1 MEQTLLFVEAVM
13 ILGLSSSLLLIL
25 LCTFCDHK
33 KDSLYKCFFVILIIS
48 SLLSLICIIC
58 QSVFL
63 RRIID
68 YDLSYDCSDKITNEI
83 LRKENLNLKESIKYI
98 AVNLGLDC
106 FYILFNLIG
115 FLIFIILV
123 IIEEIKFSR
132 YMAKDK
138 NLTVYNNNDLEH
150 NKNNV
155 EGRNKENAK
164 EVIVDNGTLTIV
176 NQSDKL
182 ADNNNIS
189 SKDANNNPNA
199 SQE

>member
-1 MEQTLLFVEAVM
+1 MFYVT
-13 ILGLSSSLLLIL
+13 
-25 LCTFCDHK
+25 
-33 KDSLYKCFFVILIIS
+33 LIIS

-83 LRKENLNLKESIKYI
+83 LRKENLNLKESIKFT

-150 NKNNV
+150 NKNNE
-155 EGRNKENAK
+155 EGRNRENAK

>member
-1 MEQTLLFVEAVM
+1 MFYVT
-13 ILGLSSSLLLIL
+13 
-25 LCTFCDHK
+25 
-33 KDSLYKCFFVILIIS
+33 LIIS

-68 YDLSYDCSDKITNEI
+68 YDLSYDCSDKITNEV
-83 LRKENLNLKESIKYI
+83 LRKENLNLKESIKYT

-132 YMAKDK
+132 
-138 NLTVYNNNDLEH
+138 NE
-150 NKNNV
+150 

>member
-1 MEQTLLFVEAVM
+1 M
-13 ILGLSSSLLLIL
+13 ILSLSSSLLLIL

-33 KDSLYKCFFVILIIS
+33 KDILYTIFFCVLIIL

-68 YDLSYDCSDKITNEI
+68 YDLSYDCSDKITNEV

-138 NLTVYNNNDLEH
+138 NLTVYNNNNDLEH
-150 NKNNV
+150 NKNNE

>member
-33 KDSLYKCFFVILIIS
+33 KDSLYECFFVILIIS
-48 SLLSLICIIC
+48 SLLSFICIIC

-68 YDLSYDCSDKITNEI
+68 YDLSYDCSDKITNEM
-83 LRKENLNLKESIKYI
+83 LRKENLNLKESIKYT

-150 NKNNV
+150 NKKNE

>member
-1 MEQTLLFVEAVM
+1 M
-13 ILGLSSSLLLIL
+13 
-25 LCTFCDHK
+25 
-33 KDSLYKCFFVILIIS
+33 
-48 SLLSLICIIC
+48 
-58 QSVFL
+58 
-63 RRIID
+63 
-68 YDLSYDCSDKITNEI
+68 

-150 NKNNV
+150 NKKNE

>member
-1 MEQTLLFVEAVM
+1 MFYVT
-13 ILGLSSSLLLIL
+13 
-25 LCTFCDHK
+25 
-33 KDSLYKCFFVILIIS
+33 LIIS

-68 YDLSYDCSDKITNEI
+68 YDLSYDCSDKITNEM

-132 YMAKDK
+132 RYMAKDK
-138 NLTVYNNNDLEH
+138 NLTVYNNNNDLEH
-150 NKNNV
+150 NKKNE

>member
-1 MEQTLLFVEAVM
+1 MFYVT
-13 ILGLSSSLLLIL
+13 
-25 LCTFCDHK
+25 
-33 KDSLYKCFFVILIIS
+33 LIIS

-68 YDLSYDCSDKITNEI
+68 YDLSYDCSDKITNEM
-83 LRKENLNLKESIKYI
+83 LRKENLNLKESIKYT

-123 IIEEIKFSR
+123 IIEEIKFSL

-150 NKNNV
+150 NKKNE

>member
-1 MEQTLLFVEAVM
+1 MFYVT
-13 ILGLSSSLLLIL
+13 
-25 LCTFCDHK
+25 
-33 KDSLYKCFFVILIIS
+33 LIIS
-48 SLLSLICIIC
+48 SLLSLICVIC

-68 YDLSYDCSDKITNEI
+68 YDLSYDCSDKITNEV

-132 YMAKDK
+132 RYMAKDK
-138 NLTVYNNNDLEH
+138 NLTVYNNNDLER
-150 NKNNV
+150 NKKNE

-164 EVIVDNGTLTIV
+164 EAIVDNGTLTIV

-189 SKDANNNPNA
+189 PKDANDIPIA